1 MLERFLFDT
10 SGCGEHKW
18 VSKERCVVSTSG
30 IMGFTA
36 FFLISPATIS
46 PTISTL
52 GGRLLFYADGSFEQL
67 DHDSAVVEAKVD
79 SL

>member
-1 MLERFLFDT
+1 M
-10 SGCGEHKW
+10 
-18 VSKERCVVSTSG
+18 VVVLTSG

-52 GGRLLFYADGSFEQL
+52 GGRLLFMLMEVLSSLITTA
-67 DHDSAVVEAKVD
+67 AMVEAKVD